1 MEESFGDLALV
12 PEDARAATK
21 HILTLI
27 LDKIHPLT
35 LRLRHKLSL
44 FEDNEEDIAKVREV
58 YTLCSSQINK
68 CLISLFD
75 VFKVE
80 FRHQTLLQES
90 RQYAV
95 ERLSWCINK
104 LTSIENYLEKS
115 SFSSQTSDSTN
126 DSFNIT
132 TMYFVNWID
141 HTFEVLGKLGNAIYK
156 TDYKESEELYDQWK
170 DQMVE
175 CVSELHV
182 SIDELL
188 LSAMTLC
195 RYCLADDQHIVR
207 ARCQVV
213 LRETKALLSE
223 LIEGDLSSAVK
234 AAPETLK
241 LPIMPSNVNV
251 LIDVLKDVLYAL
263 ETNTNTALLAL
274 VAHCFTYNKSPVDI
288 LKDHFY
294 NDAKGTCTCLVK
306 SESEVT
312 ENCAFVKD
320 FDMYNERLL
329 QIGNFAVSC
338 SSDQNRI
345 LSLRSGLASLEA
357 LDPHLVPALMMSP
370 ESHHAT
376 LLINS
381 WMHEVQEIRDNVFLI
396 VDPSAFAEK
405 SKQMMHQR
413 LLVILKDNSYNNG
426 DVCAV
431 INMGCMVY
439 DFFHVYDKCEPDALG
454 HHDKLL
460 LLLADLDKVQK
471 ECKIVSNLLSS
482 DIDFVYDVKMPYKN
496 KEVSL
501 DQLIKRLK
509 LLYTLVNRIHG
520 LHHPKDNDDQWLE
533 CEGEEE
539 PQMVYKNAT
548 HTIVKNCDTYVHSPR
563 KRVNNMS
570 RSVFGR
576 TNVRSSTRN
585 FPLSKLTKRLRGKT
599 GNELS
604 FSVQL
609 DRLFSADGDEKDVYN
624 ENAFVN
630 KPLDKVRDA
639 SFSVLY
645 NFSPI
650 RNRPSLRK
658 AVLNR
663 QYKIPV
669 YRDIEVYGDS
679 NKTYDKEDLF
689 DETTSLQ
696 ITDILNQMNDMLS
709 HSMPYQPESTNNVVA
724 SGNKTMNYYEPK
736 NVLRIDVNNQNATMT
751 KHVWNIPVNS
761 SIVDMPL
768 VENSATNM
776 THHEPSIVDTL
787 ERLQDLNYVVSKLNN
802 LKSQLETSF

>member
-1 MEESFGDLALV
+1 MDESFEDLADI
-12 PEDARAATK
+12 PQDARAATK
-21 HILTLI
+21 HVLSIL

-35 LRLRHKLSL
+35 QRLRNKLL
-44 FEDNEEDIAKVREV
+44 LYDGDEEDIAKVRDV

-75 VFKVE
+75 IFKIE
-80 FRHQTLLQES
+80 ARHQILLQES
-90 RQYAV
+90 RQYNI
-95 ERLSWCINK
+95 ERLSWCINR
-104 LTSIENYLEKS
+104 LLVVENYLNKS
-115 SFSSQTSDSTN
+115 STSSDSN
-126 DSFNIT
+126 ESGNNSFNMT

-141 HTFEVLGKLGNAIYK
+141 HTFEVLGKLADAVYK
-156 TDYKESEELYDQWK
+156 TDYKESEELYGQWK
-170 DQMVE
+170 DTMVE
-175 CVSELHV
+175 CVSGLHV

-195 RYCLADDQHIVR
+195 RYCLADDQHIVK

-213 LRETKALLSE
+213 LRETKALLGE
-223 LIEGDLSSAVK
+223 LIEGDLSSTVK
-234 AAPETLK
+234 ASPDTLK

-274 VAHCFTYNKSPVDI
+274 VARCFTYNKSPISI
-288 LKDHFY
+288 LKDHF
-294 NDAKGTCTCLVK
+294 NNGTKGTCSCLLK
-306 SESEVT
+306 SEDEVT
-312 ENCAFVKD
+312 ENCSFVKD
-320 FDMYNERLL
+320 FDLYNERLL

-370 ESHHAT
+370 DSHHAT

-381 WMHEVQEIRDNVFLI
+381 WKHEVQEIRDNVYLI

-413 LLVILKDNSYNNG
+413 VLAILKDNCYNNAN
-426 DVCAV
+426 VCAV

-439 DFFHVYDKCEPDALG
+439 DFFNVYDKYEPNALE

-460 LLLADLDKVQK
+460 VLLSDLDKVQK
-471 ECKIVSNLLSS
+471 ECKIVSNLLSGS
-482 DIDFVYDVKMPYKN
+482 GDFVYNVKMPKNN

-501 DQLIKRLK
+501 EQLVKRVK
-509 LLYTLVNRIHG
+509 LLYTLVSRIHS
-520 LHHPKDNDDQWLE
+520 LHYPKENEDQWLG

-539 PQMVYKNAT
+539 PQMGYKNTT
-548 HTIVKNCDTYVHSPR
+548 HTVVKNSDTYIQSPR
-563 KRVNNMS
+563 KPVNMS
-570 RSVFGR
+570 RSIFAR

-585 FPLSKLTKRLRGKT
+585 FPLSKLTKHLKT
-599 GNELS
+599 KMCSELS

-609 DRLFSADGDEKDVYN
+609 DQLFSNSGDHEQNAACN
-624 ENAFVN
+624 ETVFVN
-630 KPLDKVRDA
+630 KQLGKVRDS

-650 RNRPSLRK
+650 RNRPSLRR

-663 QYKIPV
+663 QCKVPV
-669 YRDIEVYGDS
+669 YRDIEVNDENNGD
-679 NKTYDKEDLF
+679 YEKEDIM

-696 ITDILNQMNDMLS
+696 ITDILNQMNDMTSMLS
-709 HSMPYQPESTNNVVA
+709 TTKLTQPKRRQEDSGKPENNIE
-724 SGNKTMNYYEPK
+724 TK
-736 NVLRIDVNNQNATMT
+736 NVLTINVNNQNTTIT
-751 KHVWNIPVNS
+751 KHIWNIPVNA
-761 SIVDMPL
+761 SIVEMPL
-768 VENSATNM
+768 EDSAANIS
-776 THHEPSIVDTL
+776 EPSDVNTL
-787 ERLQDLNYVVSKLNN
+787 ERIHDLKYVESKLNS
-802 LKSQLETSF
+802 LKCQLETSL

>member
-1 MEESFGDLALV
+1 MEESFEDFSV
-12 PEDARAATK
+12 IPQDARAATK
-21 HILTLI
+21 HVLSLL
-27 LDKIHPLT
+27 LDKIQPLT
-35 LRLRHKLSL
+35 LRLRRKLL
-44 FEDNEEDIAKVREV
+44 PNEGNEEKISKVRDI
-58 YTLCSSQINK
+58 YTLCLSQINK
-68 CLISLFD
+68 CLINLFD

-80 FRHQTLLQES
+80 LRNHTLLQES
-90 RQYAV
+90 RQYNL

-104 LTSIENYLEKS
+104 LVSIENYLERS
-115 SFSSQTSDSTN
+115 LDSFDADESGN

-132 TMYFVNWID
+132 TMHFVNWID
-141 HTFEVLGKLGNAIYK
+141 HTFEVLGKLADAIYK
-156 TDYKESEELYDQWK
+156 TDHKESEVLCTQWK
-170 DQMVE
+170 NYMVE

-195 RYCLADDQHIVR
+195 RYCLADDQHIVK

-223 LIEGDLSSAVK
+223 LIEGDLSATVK
-234 AAPETLK
+234 ATPETLK
-241 LPIMPSNVNV
+241 LPVMPSNANV

-274 VAHCFTYNKSPVDI
+274 VNHCFTYNKPPIAI
-288 LKDHFY
+288 LRDHF
-294 NDAKGTCTCLVK
+294 NNGTKGTCSCLVK
-306 SESEVT
+306 SEDDIT
-312 ENCAFVKD
+312 ENCSFVKD
-320 FDMYNERLL
+320 FDLYNERLL
-329 QIGNFAVSC
+329 QIGTFAVSC

-370 ESHHAT
+370 DGHHAS
-376 LLINS
+376 LLINC

-396 VDPSAFAEK
+396 VDPSAFTEK
-405 SKQMMHQR
+405 TKQMMHQK
-413 LLVILKDNSYNNG
+413 LLVILKDDCYKNV

-439 DFFHVYDKCEPDALG
+439 DFFHVYDKYEPDALG

-482 DIDFVYDVKMPYKN
+482 NDDVVYDVKMPKNN
-496 KEVSL
+496 KEVTL
-501 DQLIKRLK
+501 DQLLKRLK
-509 LLYTLVNRIHG
+509 LLYTLVTRIHS
-520 LHHPKDNDDQWLE
+520 LHHPKENEDQWLG
-533 CEGEEE
+533 CEEEE
-539 PQMVYKNAT
+539 PQIVYKNAT
-548 HTIVKNCDTYVHSPR
+548 HTVVKNSDTYVHLPQ
-563 KRVNNMS
+563 KPVNSMS

-585 FPLSKLTKRLRGKT
+585 FPLSKLTKRLKT
-599 GNELS
+599 RMCSELS

-609 DRLFSADGDEKDVYN
+609 DQLFNTPGDEK
-624 ENAFVN
+624 NAACDETVFVN
-630 KPLDKVRDA
+630 KQLGKVRDS

-663 QYKIPV
+663 QCKMPV
-669 YRDIEVYGDS
+669 YRDIVVKDD
-679 NKTYDKEDLF
+679 NNMTYDKEDLM

-696 ITDILNQMNDMLS
+696 ITDILNQMNEMTSMLS
-709 HSMPYQPESTNNVVA
+709 TSKLSQPKSINQGVGSNANDT
-724 SGNKTMNYYEPK
+724 K
-736 NVLRIDVNNQNATMT
+736 NVLRINVNNQNTAVT
-751 KHVWNIPVNS
+751 KHIWNIPVNG
-761 SIVDMPL
+761 SIVEIPL
-768 VENSATNM
+768 EDSASNETQ
-776 THHEPSIVDTL
+776 PSNVGTL
-787 ERLQDLNYVVSKLNN
+787 ERIHDLEYVESKLNS
-802 LKSQLETSF
+802 LKSQLETSL